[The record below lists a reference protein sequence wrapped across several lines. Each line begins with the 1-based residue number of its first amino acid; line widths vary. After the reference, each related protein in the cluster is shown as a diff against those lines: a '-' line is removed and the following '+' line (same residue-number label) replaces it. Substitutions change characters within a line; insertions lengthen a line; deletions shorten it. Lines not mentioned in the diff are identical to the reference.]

1 MLVVALTGG
10 IGSGKSTV
18 GQIFAQLGA
27 IVIDSDQLAR
37 DVMERGSIGFNEVVA
52 KFGDEILK
60 NGEIDRQILASL
72 VFRDPAKRSE
82 LEQITHPLIRKAFT
96 KVVSSALPDSI
107 VINQI
112 PLLVESNHDYK
123 FDHIITVS
131 ASESIRSERLI
142 KRGLTNEQIKQRMQA
157 QATDQM
163 REDIADSVI
172 VNEKSEQEVTDQVE
186 KIWEQL
192 LSKNVDKLCGQ

>member
-27 IVIDSDQLAR
+27 TVIDSDQLAR
-37 DVMERGSIGFNEVVA
+37 DVIERGSIGFNEVVA

-60 NGEIDRQILASL
+60 NGDIDRQILASL
-72 VFRDPAKRSE
+72 IFKDPAKRSE
-82 LEQITHPLIRKAFT
+82 LEQITHPLIRKAFE

-112 PLLVESNHDYK
+112 PLLVESNHDYR

-131 ASESIRSERLI
+131 ASESIRIERLI

-163 REDIADSVI
+163 REDIADSVV
-172 VNEKSEQEVTDQVE
+172 VNEKSEQEITDQVE

-192 LSKNVDKLCGQ
+192 LSKNVGK

>member
-18 GQIFAQLGA
+18 GQIFAHLGA

-37 DVMERGSIGFNEVVA
+37 DVIERGSIGFNEVVA

-60 NGEIDRQILASL
+60 NGEIDRQILAFL
-72 VFRDPAKRSE
+72 VFKDPTKRAE
-82 LEQITHPLIRKAFT
+82 LEQITHPLIRKAFA
-96 KVVSSALPDSI
+96 KVVSTASPDSI

-131 ASESIRSERLI
+131 ASESIRTERLI

-172 VNEKSEQEVTDQVE
+172 VNERSEQEITDQVE

-192 LSKNVDKLCGQ
+192 SSKNVGK

>member
-1 MLVVALTGG
+1 MLIVALTGG

-37 DVMERGSIGFNEVVA
+37 DVIERGSIGFNEVVA

-60 NGEIDRQILASL
+60 NGEIDRKILASL
-72 VFRDPAKRSE
+72 IFKDPAKRSE
-82 LEQITHPLIRKAFT
+82 LEQITHPLIRKAFA
-96 KVVSSALPDSI
+96 KMVSSASPDSI

-131 ASESIRSERLI
+131 ASERIRSERLI
-142 KRGLTNEQIKQRMQA
+142 KRGLTNDQIKQRMGA

-172 VNEKSEQEVTDQVE
+172 VNEKNEQELTDQVE

-192 LSKNVDKLCGQ
+192 LSKNVGK

>member
-27 IVIDSDQLAR
+27 TVIDSDQLAR
-37 DVMERGSIGFNEVVA
+37 DVIERGSIGFNEVVA

-72 VFRDPAKRSE
+72 VFKDPTKRAE

-96 KVVSSALPDSI
+96 KVVSSASPDSI

-163 REDIADSVI
+163 REGIADSVI
-172 VNEKSEQEVTDQVE
+172 VNEKSEQEITDQVE

-192 LSKNVDKLCGQ
+192 SSKNVGK

>member
-18 GQIFAQLGA
+18 GHIFEQLGA
-27 IVIDSDQLAR
+27 IVVDSDQLAR
-37 DVMERGSIGFNEVVA
+37 DVLERGSIGFNEVVA

-60 NGEIDRQILASL
+60 NGEIDRQLLASL
-72 VFRDPAKRSE
+72 VFKDPIKRSE
-82 LEQITHPLIRKAFT
+82 LEQITHPLIRKAFA
-96 KVVSSALPDSI
+96 KVVSSASPDSI

-123 FDHIITVS
+123 FEHVMTVS

-142 KRGLTNEQIKQRMQA
+142 NRGLTKGQIEQRMGA
-157 QATDQM
+157 QVTDQM
-163 REDIADSVI
+163 REAIADSVI
-172 VNEKSEQEVTDQVE
+172 VNEKNEQELTVQVE
-186 KIWEQL
+186 KIWELL
-192 LSKNVDKLCGQ
+192 LSKNVGK

>member
-37 DVMERGSIGFNEVVA
+37 DVIERGSIGFNEVVA

-72 VFRDPAKRSE
+72 IFKDPAKRSE
-82 LEQITHPLIRKAFT
+82 LEQITHPLIRKAFA
-96 KVVSSALPDSI
+96 KMVSNASPDSI

-142 KRGLTNEQIKQRMQA
+142 KRGLTNDQIKQRMGA

-163 REDIADSVI
+163 REAIADSVI
-172 VNEKSEQEVTDQVE
+172 VNEKNEQELTDQVE

-192 LSKNVDKLCGQ
+192 LSKNVGK

>member
-37 DVMERGSIGFNEVVA
+37 DVIERGSIGFNEVVA

-163 REDIADSVI
+163 REDIADSLI

-192 LSKNVDKLCGQ
+192 LSKNVGK

>member
-37 DVMERGSIGFNEVVA
+37 DVIERGSIGFNEVVT

-72 VFRDPAKRSE
+72 IFKDPAKRSE
-82 LEQITHPLIRKAFT
+82 LEQITHPLIRRAFA
-96 KVVSSALPDSI
+96 KMVSTASPDSI

-172 VNEKSEQEVTDQVE
+172 VNEKNEQELTDQVE

-192 LSKNVDKLCGQ
+192 LSKNVGK

>member
-37 DVMERGSIGFNEVVA
+37 DVIERGSIGFNEVVA
-52 KFGDEILK
+52 KFGDGILK

-72 VFRDPAKRSE
+72 VFKDSTKRAE
-82 LEQITHPLIRKAFT
+82 LEQITHPLIRKAFE

-112 PLLVESNHDYK
+112 PLLVESNHDYR

-172 VNEKSEQEVTDQVE
+172 VNEKSELEITDQVE

-192 LSKNVDKLCGQ
+192 LSKNVGK

>member
-27 IVIDSDQLAR
+27 IVIDSDQLSR
-37 DVMERGSIGFNEVVA
+37 DVIERGSIGFNEVVA

-60 NGEIDRQILASL
+60 NGEIDRQILATL
-72 VFRDPAKRSE
+72 VFKDPTKRSE
-82 LEQITHPLIRKAFT
+82 LEQITHPLIRKAFA
-96 KVVSSALPDSI
+96 KVISSASPDSI
-107 VINQI
+107 IINQI

-123 FDHIITVS
+123 FDHIITIS
-131 ASESIRSERLI
+131 ASESIRTDRLI
-142 KRGLTNEQIKQRMQA
+142 KRGLTNEQIKQRLQA

-163 REDIADSVI
+163 RENIADSVI
-172 VNEKSEQEVTDQVE
+172 FNEKSEQEITDQVE

-192 LSKNVDKLCGQ
+192 LLKNVSK

>member
-37 DVMERGSIGFNEVVA
+37 DVIERGSIGFNEVVA

-72 VFRDPAKRSE
+72 IFKDPAKRSE
-82 LEQITHPLIRKAFT
+82 LEQITHPLIRKAFA
-96 KVVSSALPDSI
+96 KVVTSASPDSI

-157 QATDQM
+157 QTTDQM

-172 VNEKSEQEVTDQVE
+172 VNEKSEQEITDQVE

-192 LSKNVDKLCGQ
+192 LLKNVGK

>member
-27 IVIDSDQLAR
+27 TVIDSDQLAR
-37 DVMERGSIGFNEVVA
+37 DVIERGSIGFNEVVA

-72 VFRDPAKRSE
+72 VFKDPTKRAE
-82 LEQITHPLIRKAFT
+82 LEQITHPLIRKAFA
-96 KVVSSALPDSI
+96 KVVSTASPDSI

-131 ASESIRSERLI
+131 ASESIRTERLI

-163 REDIADSVI
+163 REGIADSVI
-172 VNEKSEQEVTDQVE
+172 VNEKSEQEITDQVE

-192 LSKNVDKLCGQ
+192 SSKNVGK

>member
-27 IVIDSDQLAR
+27 IVVDSDQLAR
-37 DVMERGSIGFNEVVA
+37 DVLERGSIGFNEVAA

-60 NGEIDRQILASL
+60 NGEIDRQLLGSI
-72 VFRDPAKRSE
+72 VFKDPTKRSE
-82 LEQITHPLIRKAFT
+82 LEQITHPLIRKAFAE
-96 KVVSSALPDSI
+96 VIVSSTSNSI

-123 FDHIITVS
+123 FDHVINVS
-131 ASESIRSERLI
+131 ASEDIRAQRLL
-142 KRGLTNEQIKQRMQA
+142 KRGLTGVQIRERMQA

-163 REDIADSVI
+163 REGIADSVI
-172 VNEKSEQEVTDQVE
+172 VNEKSEQEITDQVE
-186 KIWEQL
+186 KIWEL
-192 LSKNVDKLCGQ
+192 LLLKNVSK

>member
-27 IVIDSDQLAR
+27 IVVDSDQLAR
-37 DVMERGSIGFNEVVA
+37 DVLERGSIGFNEVVA

-60 NGEIDRQILASL
+60 NGEIDRQLLGSI
-72 VFRDPAKRSE
+72 VFKDPTKRSE
-82 LEQITHPLIRKAFT
+82 LEQITHPLIRKAFAEVIARST
-96 KVVSSALPDSI
+96 SNSI

-123 FDHIITVS
+123 FDHVITVS
-131 ASESIRSERLI
+131 ASEDIRAQRLL
-142 KRGLTNEQIKQRMQA
+142 KRGLTGVQIKERMQA

-163 REDIADSVI
+163 REGIADSVI
-172 VNEKSEQEVTDQVE
+172 VNEKSEQEITNQVE
-186 KIWEQL
+186 KIWEL
-192 LSKNVDKLCGQ
+192 LLLKNVSK

>member
-37 DVMERGSIGFNEVVA
+37 DVIERGSIGFNEVVT

-72 VFRDPAKRSE
+72 VFKDPTKRAE
-82 LEQITHPLIRKAFT
+82 LEQITHPLIRKAFE
-96 KVVSSALPDSI
+96 KVVSSASPDSI
-107 VINQI
+107 LINQI
-112 PLLVESNHDYK
+112 PLLVESNHDYR

-163 REDIADSVI
+163 REDIADSVV
-172 VNEKSEQEVTDQVE
+172 VNEKSEQEITDQVE

-192 LSKNVDKLCGQ
+192 LSKNVGK

>member
-27 IVIDSDQLAR
+27 TVIDSDQLAR

-192 LSKNVDKLCGQ
+192 LSKNVDK

>member
-27 IVIDSDQLAR
+27 IVVDSDQLAR
-37 DVMERGSIGFNEVVA
+37 DVLERGSIGFNEVVA

-72 VFRDPAKRSE
+72 IFKDPAKRSE
-82 LEQITHPLIRKAFT
+82 LEQITHPLIRKAFA
-96 KVVSSALPDSI
+96 KVVSSASPDSI

-112 PLLVESNHDYK
+112 PLLVESSHDYK
-123 FDHIITVS
+123 FDHVITVS

-142 KRGLTNEQIKQRMQA
+142 KRGLTKGQIEQRMGA
-157 QATDQM
+157 QVTDQM
-163 REDIADSVI
+163 REAIADSVI
-172 VNEKSEQEVTDQVE
+172 VNEKNEQELTAQVE
-186 KIWEQL
+186 KIWELL
-192 LSKNVDKLCGQ
+192 LSKNVGK

>member
-27 IVIDSDQLAR
+27 TVIDSDQLAR
-37 DVMERGSIGFNEVVA
+37 DVIERGSIGFNEVVT

-72 VFRDPAKRSE
+72 VFKDPTKRAE
-82 LEQITHPLIRKAFT
+82 LEQITHPLIRKAFA
-96 KVVSSALPDSI
+96 KVVSTASPDSI

-131 ASESIRSERLI
+131 ASESIRTERLI

-172 VNEKSEQEVTDQVE
+172 VNEKSEEEITDQVE

-192 LSKNVDKLCGQ
+192 LSKNVGK

>member
-18 GQIFAQLGA
+18 GQIFAHLGA

-37 DVMERGSIGFNEVVA
+37 DVIERGSIGFNEVVT

-72 VFRDPAKRSE
+72 VFKDPTKRAE
-82 LEQITHPLIRKAFT
+82 LEQITHPLIRKAFA
-96 KVVSSALPDSI
+96 KVVSSASPDSI

-131 ASESIRSERLI
+131 ASESIRTDRLI

-157 QATDQM
+157 QATDHM
-163 REDIADSVI
+163 REGIADSVI
-172 VNEKSEQEVTDQVE
+172 VNEKSEQEITDQVE

-192 LSKNVDKLCGQ
+192 SSKNVGK

>member
-1 MLVVALTGG
+1 MVVVALTGG

-18 GQIFAQLGA
+18 GQIFAHLGA
-27 IVIDSDQLAR
+27 TVIDSDQLAR
-37 DVMERGSIGFNEVVA
+37 DVIERGSIGFNEVVA

-72 VFRDPAKRSE
+72 IFKDPAKRSE
-82 LEQITHPLIRKAFT
+82 LEQITHPLIRRAFA
-96 KVVSSALPDSI
+96 KMVSTASPDSI

-142 KRGLTNEQIKQRMQA
+142 KRGLTNDQIKQRMGA

-172 VNEKSEQEVTDQVE
+172 INEKNEQELTDQVE

-192 LSKNVDKLCGQ
+192 LSKNVGK

>member
-27 IVIDSDQLAR
+27 TVIDSDQLAR
-37 DVMERGSIGFNEVVA
+37 DVIERGSIGFNEVIA

-72 VFRDPAKRSE
+72 IFKYPAKRSE
-82 LEQITHPLIRKAFT
+82 LEQITHPLIRKAFA

-172 VNEKSEQEVTDQVE
+172 VNEKSEQEITDQVE

-192 LSKNVDKLCGQ
+192 LSKNVGK

>member
-37 DVMERGSIGFNEVVA
+37 DVIERGSIGFNEVVA
-52 KFGDEILK
+52 KFGDGVLK

-72 VFRDPAKRSE
+72 IFKDPAKRSE
-82 LEQITHPLIRKAFT
+82 LEQITHPLIRRAFA
-96 KVVSSALPDSI
+96 KMVSSASPDSI

-142 KRGLTNEQIKQRMQA
+142 KRGLTNDQIKQRLGA

-172 VNEKSEQEVTDQVE
+172 VNEKNEQELTDQVE

-192 LSKNVDKLCGQ
+192 LSKNVGK

>member
-1 MLVVALTGG
+1 MLIVALTGG

-27 IVIDSDQLAR
+27 TVIDSDQLAR
-37 DVMERGSIGFNEVVA
+37 DVLERGSVGFNEVVA
-52 KFGDEILK
+52 KFGDGILK
-60 NGEIDRQILASL
+60 SGEIDRQILASL
-72 VFRDPAKRSE
+72 VFKDATKRNE

-96 KVVSSALPDSI
+96 KVVSSASPDSI

-112 PLLVESNHDYK
+112 PLLVESKHDYK

-142 KRGLTNEQIKQRMQA
+142 KRGLTNEQIKQRMAA

-172 VNEKSEQEVTDQVE
+172 VNEKTEQELTDQVE
-186 KIWEQL
+186 KIWELL
-192 LSKNVDKLCGQ
+192 LSKNVGK

>member
-37 DVMERGSIGFNEVVA
+37 DVIERGSIGFNEVVA

-72 VFRDPAKRSE
+72 IFKDPAKRSE
-82 LEQITHPLIRKAFT
+82 LEQITHPLIRKAFA
-96 KVVSSALPDSI
+96 KVVSSASPDSI

-112 PLLVESNHDYK
+112 PLLVESSHDYK

-142 KRGLTNEQIKQRMQA
+142 KRGLTNDQIKQRMGA

-172 VNEKSEQEVTDQVE
+172 INEKNEQELTDQVE

-192 LSKNVDKLCGQ
+192 LSKNVGK